1 MESCRVYFYQGAI
14 LKLPIDVKRGA
25 GGGGGV
31 SRVEVDV
38 NKMYIMVK

>member
-14 LKLPIDVKRGA
+14 LKLPIDVKRG
-25 GGGGGV
+25 GGGV

>member
-14 LKLPIDVKRGA
+14 LKLPIDVQR